1 MLSAYRSTYPR
12 YIGIVMLAVFVS
24 TVGPWSVSYAETVSM
39 EAMQEE
45 FQQKTGK
52 RWEEASRE
60 EKTNF
65 IHGYHKREEEE
76 IWKGKEKKYYPSAD
90 KQDNLALT
98 APLHIRKFFLAQK
111 GRHWQ
116 EATLDEQKA
125 FVREFREEQIKR
137 RKKEAKIAQA
147 KEKQRI
153 KNEDRKRKEAQQR
166 IRQKQKEESRKRK
179 EKERLEKKRR
189 DEKKKVDAMFKQFNK
204 RHR

>member
-60 EKTNF
+60 EKADF
-65 IHGYHKREEEE
+65 IHGYHKREEEILKE
-76 IWKGKEKKYYPSAD
+76 KGKKYYPLAD
-90 KQDNLALT
+90 NQDNLALT
-98 APLHIRKFFLAQK
+98 APLHIRKSFLAQK

-125 FVREFREEQIKR
+125 FVQQFREEQTKMQ
-137 RKKEAKIAQA
+137 KKEAKIAQA
-147 KEKQRI
+147 KEKQRM
-153 KNEDRKRKEAQQR
+153 KNEERKRKEAQQR

-179 EKERLEKKRR
+179 EKERLEKKRQ

-204 RHR
+204 LHR